1 MSGAVSQLNNVGG
14 ITKALLD
21 ALDQIETQVS
31 HGLIGPDGKPS
42 GTAIYMHLPTGIA
55 VDPKMFANAWT
66 PAGGDSSSSFSND
79 GAFSAPTQSNAAS
92 TPAAAAPP
100 AGPAGSVYPPPAA
113 PDPQL
118 EASIQA
124 AYYTSQLVDQML
136 MVTQNGV
143 ATAWPDRN
151 VSVEYY
157 AILQGTQPADNA
169 QPSQAV
175 VNAVAAAQNLL
186 YLKDAD
192 GNFIGYTPLYAAF
205 RRNQTAWTTAV
216 AAQASAYAQAMSD
229 PVAGQQWP
237 IVASKYANAVTQ
249 ALNDYNSM
257 GRQQVQN
264 ALDTIATQGE
274 SAVTALVAMAH
285 QMYSAFQLQLA
296 GGVSANVPWSYI
308 SPISWWDYTDESFG
322 VLKVTGSSKS
332 QDAKTRSGTGSFAN
346 SWQAQ
351 QSNSES
357 ASGGFNVGIAN
368 ASASGSH
375 AGASNAAKTGAS
387 QYTWT
392 QHQDHSSSA
401 TVTFEYFIA
410 QIERPWFFGD
420 LFNIKGWYMVGQ
432 RANAISDGTVA
443 NQIGDKA
450 TALLPMLPKAF
461 LIIRNVSITCDDWG
475 DFATTFNGAAQA
487 TQAAGQ
493 SSSNSVAVS
502 GGYLFMSGSAQAQN
516 QQSSGA
522 FGSQQ
527 TSSGFSFTSDGGKGG
542 TLQLLGSQIAGWIGQ
557 IQPAAPQ
564 VDDPTLPKP
573 KSTSS
578 AAAAA
583 AQVAMPGP
591 AAGQTAGPAPAAGGT
606 AQPAPAAG

>member
-21 ALDQIETQVS
+21 ALDQIQNQVS
-31 HGLIGPDGKPS
+31 KGLVGPDGKPS
-42 GTAIYMHLPTGIA
+42 GTAIYMHLPTGIPI
-55 VDPKMFANAWT
+55 DPKMYANAWT

-79 GAFSAPTQSNAAS
+79 GAFSAPAQSAAAS
-92 TPAAAAPP
+92 TPAA
-100 AGPAGSVYPPPAA
+100 GPTGSVYPPPAK

-124 AYYTSQLVDQML
+124 AFYTSQLVDQML
-136 MVTQNGV
+136 MVTQNGI

-151 VSVEYY
+151 VSIEYFT
-157 AILQGTQPADNA
+157 ILQGMQPADNS

-175 VNAVAAAQNLL
+175 VDAVAAAQNLL
-186 YLKDAD
+186 YLKDTN

-205 RRNQTAWTTAV
+205 RRNQTAWTTAIANQ
-216 AAQASAYAQAMSD
+216 AAAYAHAMSD

-237 IVASKYANAVTQ
+237 VEAQSYANAVTQ

-257 GRQQVQN
+257 GRQQVQD
-264 ALDTIATQGE
+264 ALNTIATQGE
-274 SAVTALVAMAH
+274 SAVKALVALGH
-285 QMYSAFQLQLA
+285 QMYDAFQLQLA
-296 GGVSANVPWSYI
+296 GGVSANTMWSYI

-322 VLKVTGSSKS
+322 VLKITGSSTAH
-332 QDAKTRSGTGSFAN
+332 DATLRSGTGSFASN
-346 SWQAQ
+346 WQAQ

-357 ASGGFNVGIAN
+357 ASGGFNVGIYSAN
-368 ASASGSH
+368 ASGSH
-375 AGASNAAKTGAS
+375 TDASNAATTSAN
-387 QYTWT
+387 QYSWT
-392 QHQDHSSSA
+392 THQDHSSSA
-401 TVTFEYFIA
+401 TVTFEYFLA
-410 QIERPWFFGD
+410 QIERPWFLGD

-432 RANAISDGTVA
+432 RANAISDGTIA
-443 NQIGDKA
+443 NQIGEKA

-475 DFATTFNGAAQA
+475 DFGTTFNGAAQA
-487 TQAAGQ
+487 SQSSGQ
-493 SSSNSVAVS
+493 SSSNAMAVS
-502 GGYLFMSGSAQAQN
+502 GGYLFCSGSAQAQN

-527 TSSGFSFTSDGGKGG
+527 TSSGFTFTSDNGKGG
-542 TLQLLGSQIAGWIGQ
+542 TLQMLGSQIAGWIGQ

-564 VDDPTLPKP
+564 MDDPTLPKP
-573 KSTSS
+573 KAASTP

-583 AQVAMPGP
+583 PV
-591 AAGQTAGPAPAAGGT
+591 
-606 AQPAPAAG
+606 AQPAPVTG